1 MSTVDVTE
9 DTFEQTVTQ
18 DGIVFVDAW
27 AGHYLPFFLMHRQL
41 FIHHYL
47 PAHACSVLVLGGVL
61 DFVTSRSIDLPLSP
75 AGPALQPEQLR
86 PTMRRRYTQLA
97 QPVAFIVALSLVA
110 MFHYLAP
117 FTYGNVGLER
127 AQVQA
132 RRMLSSWRLQFAS
145 DV

>member
-1 MSTVDVTE
+1 
-9 DTFEQTVTQ
+9 
-18 DGIVFVDAW
+18 
-27 AGHYLPFFLMHRQL
+27 MHRQL

-117 FTYGNVGLER
+117 FTYGNMGLER
-127 AQVQA
+127 AQVLA

-145 DV
+145 EI

>member
-1 MSTVDVTE
+1 MGSEMCIRDRSRYLHTTG
-9 DTFEQTVTQ
+9 F
-18 DGIVFVDAW
+18 FVYAW
-27 AGHYLPFFLMHRQL
+27 ACHYLPFFLMHRQL

-117 FTYGNVGLER
+117 FTYGNMGLER
-127 AQVQA
+127 AQVLA

-145 DV
+145 EI

>member
-1 MSTVDVTE
+1 
-9 DTFEQTVTQ
+9 
-18 DGIVFVDAW
+18 
-27 AGHYLPFFLMHRQL
+27 MHRQL

>member
-1 MSTVDVTE
+1 MFYLSTADRSRYLHT
-9 DTFEQTVTQ
+9 TGF
-18 DGIVFVDAW
+18 FVYAW
-27 AGHYLPFFLMHRQL
+27 ACHYLPFFLMHRQL

-97 QPVAFIVALSLVA
+97 QPVALIVALSLVA

-117 FTYGNVGLER
+117 FTYGNMGLER

>member
-1 MSTVDVTE
+1 MFYLSTADRSRYLHT
-9 DTFEQTVTQ
+9 TGF
-18 DGIVFVDAW
+18 FVYAW
-27 AGHYLPFFLMHRQL
+27 ACHYLPFFLMHRQL

-97 QPVAFIVALSLVA
+97 QPVALIVALSLVA